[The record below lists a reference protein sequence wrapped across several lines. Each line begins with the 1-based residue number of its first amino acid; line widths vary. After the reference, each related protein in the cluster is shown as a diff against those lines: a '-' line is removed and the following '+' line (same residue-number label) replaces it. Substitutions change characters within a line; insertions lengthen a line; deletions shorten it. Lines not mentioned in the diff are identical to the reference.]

1 MVRDCCQ
8 MQSSAP
14 EVSAFLIEVGSSRKT
29 LIFGFL
35 QIQYELTCQVQG
47 WGVIFNSPQM
57 MGITLFVVV
66 I

>member
-35 QIQYELTCQVQG
+35 QIQYELKCQAQG